1 MYKLILMTLLATFSL
16 HNQAQNIDPTKPLT
30 GSTHVGKEEYK
41 KGLNLETIIYSTKNK
56 SAIISGKLMKVGD
69 YIGDHELITVNASHV
84 ILRSNEERLKL
95 SMFSNV
101 VTK

>member
-1 MYKLILMTLLATFSL
+1 MTLLATFSPL
-16 HNQAQNIDPTKPLT
+16 NHAQDVDPTKPLS
-30 GSTHVGKEEYK
+30 GSGHVDKEEYK
-41 KGLNLETIIYSTKNK
+41 KGLNLETIIYSAKNK

-84 ILRSNEERLKL
+84 ILRSDEERVKL